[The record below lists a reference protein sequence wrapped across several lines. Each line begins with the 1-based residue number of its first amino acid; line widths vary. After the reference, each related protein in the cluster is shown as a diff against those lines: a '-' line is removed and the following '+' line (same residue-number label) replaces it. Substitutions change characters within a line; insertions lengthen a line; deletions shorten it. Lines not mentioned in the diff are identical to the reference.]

1 MIAFSYFSCYVSL
14 VFTFR
19 TVRTQNN
26 VIDVSNSL
34 LSSKLISLY
43 EEATFIRLLQS
54 VLQIKYMLHYKAR
67 PPKFCFLNL
76 NQNLNSVL
84 RWCMVRLEKP
94 PFLSKTTCP
103 NLPFLNTS
111 ESFMKLKLRCVNLS

>member
-14 VFTFR
+14 VFTFS

-34 LSSKLISLY
+34 LSSKLISVY

-54 VLQIKYMLHYKAR
+54 VLLIKYMLDYKAR

-76 NQNLNSVL
+76 NQN
-84 RWCMVRLEKP
+84 
-94 PFLSKTTCP
+94 P
-103 NLPFLNTS
+103 NLTFLNTS
-111 ESFMKLKLRCVNLS
+111 ESFMKLKCVNLS

>member
-26 VIDVSNSL
+26 VIDVSNS
-34 LSSKLISLY
+34 SSKLVSLY

-54 VLQIKYMLHYKAR
+54 VLPIKYMLDYKA
-67 PPKFCFLNL
+67 F
-76 NQNLNSVL
+76 
-84 RWCMVRLEKP
+84 
-94 PFLSKTTCP
+94 
-103 NLPFLNTS
+103 
-111 ESFMKLKLRCVNLS
+111 